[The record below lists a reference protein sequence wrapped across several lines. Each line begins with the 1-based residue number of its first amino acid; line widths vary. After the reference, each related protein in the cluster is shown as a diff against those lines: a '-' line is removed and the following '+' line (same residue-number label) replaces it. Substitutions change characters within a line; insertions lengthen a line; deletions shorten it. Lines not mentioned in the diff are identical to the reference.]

1 MKDLNMSAYE
11 STPQSLTLHLNLSS
25 PKKGPI
31 SLQNNG
37 ERKVWLLH

>member
-1 MKDLNMSAYE
+1 MKVHHNLKLYIQISAV
-11 STPQSLTLHLNLSS
+11 P
-25 PKKGPI
+25 KGPI